1 MNARL
6 LLSFFLLS
14 TTPLLAQFR
23 YTPERP
29 QPGDVVSFTYTPN
42 AMLASETTIEGRY
55 VRYGSPLVMRLSQPE
70 TATAVRVGN
79 SVIGEVKVPKKDVAG
94 FLMAFQSKAKPA
106 LIDHNNTHFYP
117 ILLHTADGNVQPHAT
132 GGQASVMVRTA
143 FPYAMKIKPDWAWTV
158 GQYER
163 ELQQHPTTRPLYW
176 ADLILAKMRQAES
189 GPATSA
195 PAGTRASARGGATK
209 RAPAGRAP
217 SPVNFRQ
224 TALTDIATYLDSQKP
239 APSPADLTTAAQLYD
254 QLNEPKLAQQTRDR
268 IKTVDPAGDA
278 AQKARAEAVRAEPD
292 LGRKLT
298 AFSSFTQAFPTSAY
312 RAVLVS
318 SVAEAYFK
326 PGQFKELVHFLTAQP
341 VTATDPALLLS
352 FAQQM
357 AEEGRGLPQAEW
369 IANRAIAVFRQ
380 VPAPRNSGQDR
391 VAQIRA
397 AQAALGH
404 ALEQQNRLLPAL
416 TAYREAATSLTPD
429 QTDVRTNE
437 RTWLCAQRASRADSV
452 LPFIESVVREGR
464 ATPRLRSSLIEWQ
477 TPRLGGAAQATTYL
491 RTLEADYRADRRAE
505 LAEQFVNQPAPGF
518 TLTTLD
524 GKTVSLAGLRGKV
537 VVLDFW
543 ATWCGPC
550 VASFPAMR
558 QARDYFKND
567 PNVQFL
573 FVNTREGGPVSRVQ
587 NFVAR
592 QPYTGVIPL
601 DLNQRVSDAYGVQG
615 IPTKVIIDPKGR
627 VRYRSI
633 GYSGNAEATADELT
647 LVIEA
652 LKEM

>member
-1 MNARL
+1 MNPRL
-6 LLSFFLLS
+6 LLSLFLL
-14 TTPLLAQFR
+14 TTSPLLAQFR

-29 QPGDVVSFTYTPN
+29 QPGDVVSFTYTPTTT
-42 AMLASETTIEGRY
+42 LANETAIEGRY

-79 SVIGEVKVPKKDVAG
+79 TVMGELKVPKKDVAG
-94 FLMAFQSKAKPA
+94 LLMAFQSKGKPT

-117 ILLHTADGNVQPHAT
+117 IMLYTADGKVQPHAT

-163 ELQQHPTTRPLYW
+163 ELQQNPTTRPLYW

-189 GPATSA
+189 GPVTAA
-195 PAGTRASARGGATK
+195 PAVARRGATK
-209 RAPAGRAP
+209 RAPVGRATTQT
-217 SPVNFRQ
+217 NFRQ
-224 TALTDIATYLDSQKP
+224 TALADIATYLDSQKP
-239 APSPADLTTAAQLYD
+239 APSPADLTTAAQLYE
-254 QLNEPKLAQQTRDR
+254 QLSEPKLAQQTRDR

-278 AQKARAEAVRAEPD
+278 AQKARAEVVRAEPD
-292 LGRKLT
+292 MGKKLT
-298 AFSSFTQAFPTSAY
+298 AFASFTQAFPTSAY

-326 PGQFKELVHFLTAQP
+326 PGQFKELVQFLTAQP
-341 VTATDPALLLS
+341 ITATDPTLLLS

-357 AEEGRGLPQAEW
+357 ADEGRGVPQAEW
-369 IANRAIAVFRQ
+369 IANRAITVFRQ

-416 TAYREAATSLTPD
+416 TAYHEATASLTPD
-429 QTDVRTNE
+429 QTDPRTNE

-464 ATPRLRSSLIEWQ
+464 ATPRLRTSLIEWQ
-477 TPRLGGAAQATTYL
+477 TPRLGGAAQAITYL

-524 GKTVSLAGLRGKV
+524 GKTVSLASLRGKV

-550 VASFPAMR
+550 IASFPAMR

-567 PNVQFL
+567 PGVQFL

-587 NFVAR
+587 SFVAR
-592 QPYTGVIPL
+592 QPYTGIIPL
-601 DLNQRVSDAYGVQG
+601 DMNQRVSDAYGVQG
-615 IPTKVIIDPKGR
+615 IPTKVVIDPKGR

-652 LKEM
+652 LKTM

>member
-1 MNARL
+1 MNSRL
-6 LLSFFLLS
+6 LLPLFLLAS
-14 TTPLLAQFR
+14 SPLLAQFR

-29 QPGDVVSFTYTPN
+29 QPGNVVSFTYTPT
-42 AMLASETTIEGRY
+42 AVLANETTLEGRY
-55 VRYGSPLVMRLSQPE
+55 VRYGSPTQMRLSQPE

-79 SVIGEVKVPKKDVAG
+79 TLVGEIKVPKKDVAG
-94 FLMAFQSKAKPA
+94 LLVAFQSKANPA

-117 ILLHTADGNVQPHAT
+117 ILLYTADGNVQPHAV

-163 ELQQHPTTRPLYW
+163 ELQQHPATRPLYW

-189 GPATSA
+189 APVEAATRSVKRGGKRTAPKSATRVSPAT
-195 PAGTRASARGGATK
+195 
-209 RAPAGRAP
+209 
-217 SPVNFRQ
+217 VRQ
-224 TALTDIATYLDSQKP
+224 IVLADIATYLDGQKP
-239 APSPADLTTAAQLYD
+239 APSPADLTTAAQLYE
-254 QLNEPKLAQQTRDR
+254 QLNEPKLAQQARDR

-292 LGRKLT
+292 PGKKLT
-298 AFSSFTQAFPTSAY
+298 AFTSFTQAFPTSAY
-312 RAVLVS
+312 RPMLVS

-326 PGQFKELVHFLTAQP
+326 PGQFNQLMHFLSAQP
-341 VTATDPALLLS
+341 VTVTDPALLLS
-352 FAQQM
+352 FAQQLV
-357 AEEGRGLPQAEW
+357 EEGRGIPQAEW
-369 IANRAIAVFRQ
+369 IANRAITVFRQ

-391 VAQIRA
+391 PAQIRA

-404 ALEQQNRLLPAL
+404 ALEQQNRFLPAL
-416 TAYREAATSLTPD
+416 TAYRDAANSLAPD
-429 QTDVRTNE
+429 QTDPRTNE

-452 LPFIESVVREGR
+452 LPFIEGAVREGR
-464 ATPRLRSSLIEWQ
+464 VTPRLRSSLLDWQ

-491 RTLEADYRADRRAE
+491 RALEADYRADRRAE

-550 VASFPAMR
+550 IASFPAMR

-567 PNVQFL
+567 PKVQFL

-587 NFVAR
+587 SFVAR
-592 QPYTGVIPL
+592 QPYTGVVPL
-601 DLNQRVSDAYGVQG
+601 DMNQRVSDAYGVQG

-633 GYSGNAEATADELT
+633 GYSGNAEATVDELT

-652 LKEM
+652 LKE